1 MRDRLALTWAVLAA
15 LLGPVVAFVVAAA
28 RRNTRLDPQTIRTLV
43 ASVHVGFGSMCL
55 LFPELFRISPSYRG
69 MLTLGTPQGWGWMC
83 VLLGL
88 GLLLTPAVGKWS
100 RFHMLLSVVMFS
112 AISTTVTLPAGPN
125 TATSTYALLGL
136 FSFHAFVLGQVFRS
150 ARAP

>member
-1 MRDRLALTWAVLAA
+1 MRQRLALAWA
-15 LLGPVVAFVVAAA
+15 LLVTFLTPALLFVGTAV
-28 RRNTRLDPQTIRTLV
+28 RRNTRLDPQTIRTVV
-43 ASVHVGFGSMCL
+43 ATVHVGFGTMCL
-55 LFPELFRISPSYRG
+55 LLPELFRSNPSYQG
-69 MLTLGTPQGWGWMC
+69 MLTLGSPQGWGWMC
-83 VLLGL
+83 VLLGVS
-88 GLLLTPAVGKWS
+88 LLLTTAHGRWS